1 MAQRVTKNTKPNA
14 KTSMTTTSASS
25 DNMLWMS
32 GFVLLIVGLFSMVSV
47 LSHFLHWSSDLSA
60 LRNNPEL
67 SGEEIPFE
75 NICSSLGAQVA
86 YWMVDCTFGVFG
98 MWIYICI

>member
-1 MAQRVTKNTKPNA
+1 MAQRVTKNTKPKGKA
-14 KTSMTTTSASS
+14 ATVATPAPS
-25 DNMLWMS
+25 DNTSWMA

-86 YWMVDCTFGVFG
+86 YWMVDCSFGVFG
-98 MWIYICI
+98 IGRGCP